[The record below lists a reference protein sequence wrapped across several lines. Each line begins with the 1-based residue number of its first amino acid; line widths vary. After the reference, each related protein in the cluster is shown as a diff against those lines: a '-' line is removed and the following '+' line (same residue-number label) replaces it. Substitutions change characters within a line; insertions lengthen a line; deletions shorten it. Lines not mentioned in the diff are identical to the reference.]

1 MGSESEATSVMST
14 LTGLPRKLA
23 GSGAKFFRDLGLL
36 VAGQVTA
43 KLVGVLAFAYLAR
56 VLDPESYGEVE
67 FVVGLAGLFGMV
79 VDLGLT
85 TIGVR
90 RAAAAPEKR
99 GELATQVFLI
109 RFSVAVVCA
118 LVMVAGINIFGGSP
132 ALHGLVMLYALSLL
146 FSAFYQEWL
155 LQSAGLMAQ
164 IALAQILRMSV
175 FFAAILLLVRGV
187 ESAVLVGACEIAGIT
202 AAAAFALYTQ
212 KRRIAPVR
220 LWTRFEDASLI
231 REALPVAM
239 GTMIWSAAQYAPLF
253 IMGAFIGGAGTG
265 FFAGANRLAAS
276 VATFSFV
283 YHFNLYATASRLART
298 DVSALAKLMRSS
310 FRATAWA
317 TIGGALAVTLAAT
330 PIMSL
335 TFGSDFAEAAPSLS
349 LLIWTVPV
357 MFLSGHARWSLI
369 LAHSEIEVFRS
380 QVAGL
385 LAVVILGVVLV
396 PTYGETGAAIAALGG
411 NIGVWI
417 SSFALARYR
426 NIETPPL
433 LLAAKPILLAA
444 ALALCTLLVTMPV
457 WIEAAGAF
465 LLYVLIAP
473 VIDRSLLSDTRHLAG
488 AGHGVQ

>member
-1 MGSESEATSVMST
+1 
-14 LTGLPRKLA
+14 
-23 GSGAKFFRDLGLL
+23 
-36 VAGQVTA
+36 
-43 KLVGVLAFAYLAR
+43 
-56 VLDPESYGEVE
+56 
-67 FVVGLAGLFGMV
+67 
-79 VDLGLT
+79 
-85 TIGVR
+85 
-90 RAAAAPEKR
+90 
-99 GELATQVFLI
+99 
-109 RFSVAVVCA
+109 
-118 LVMVAGINIFGGSP
+118 
-132 ALHGLVMLYALSLL
+132 
-146 FSAFYQEWL
+146 
-155 LQSAGLMAQ
+155 
-164 IALAQILRMSV
+164 
-175 FFAAILLLVRGV
+175 
-187 ESAVLVGACEIAGIT
+187 
-202 AAAAFALYTQ
+202 
-212 KRRIAPVR
+212 
-220 LWTRFEDASLI
+220 
-231 REALPVAM
+231 
-239 GTMIWSAAQYAPLF
+239 
-253 IMGAFIGGAGTG
+253 MGAMIGGAGTG

-298 DVSALAKLMRSS
+298 DVSALATLMRSS

-317 TIGGALAVTLAAT
+317 TIGGALAVTLAAN